1 MNNNINENNIIN
13 DKAKLLNLLRV
24 LNIKA
29 SQIKPES
36 NNEWLINNFDIRLK
50 IQKIVYLLK
59 YITKEF
65 NYDFSLYLRG
75 PYSPELAK
83 DYFSITDENIYGN
96 PKQVLSNN
104 SINIVNDL
112 KSKDNIWLEVASTI
126 ILMYSYNE
134 NWEIAV
140 KMTKEFKDNVLK
152 ENGKNQNYVDQ
163 VFLDLKNMKIIQ

>member
-112 KSKDNIWLEVASTI
+112 KS
-126 ILMYSYNE
+126 
-134 NWEIAV
+134 
-140 KMTKEFKDNVLK
+140 
-152 ENGKNQNYVDQ
+152 
-163 VFLDLKNMKIIQ
+163 